1 VNELA
6 VYYVRLKYEGRAM
19 ARVLLVVVALTTL
32 YGCGQSSTPG
42 QKTQENTAGVEKT
55 QGQTRPE
62 QEATL
67 PAYDVT
73 SDQTCTRDGIAGKC
87 LVVATDTHSR
97 KNFTALTEHFRDA
110 NPEAKAVTITFL
122 PNKSA
127 TEASGLGAWFA
138 SKEVARAF
146 LGPEYTD
153 SQIQSIMDD
162 GGFLIGRTVGRS
174 SEETTTLETTL
185 SSTAHPTA
193 TATSSATTSP
203 SATAAP

>member
-1 VNELA
+1 
-6 VYYVRLKYEGRAM
+6 M
-19 ARVLLVVVALTTL
+19 ARVLLIVLALTTL
-32 YGCGQSSTPG
+32 YGCGQASAPV
-42 QKTQENTAGVEKT
+42 QKTQENTAGVEKP
-55 QGQTRPE
+55 QGQTRPK
-62 QEATL
+62 QEAAL

-87 LVVATDTHSR
+87 LVVATDAHSS
-97 KNFTALTEHFRDA
+97 KNFTALTEHFRDE
-110 NPEAKAVTITFL
+110 NPETRAVTITFL

-153 SQIQSIMDD
+153 SEIQNIMDD
-162 GGFLIGRTVGRS
+162 DGFLVGRTVRRS
-174 SEETTTLETTL
+174 SEETTL
-185 SSTAHPTA
+185 STIAYPTA

>member
-6 VYYVRLKYEGRAM
+6 VYCVRLKHEGRGM

-55 QGQTRPE
+55 QGQTRPK
-62 QEATL
+62 QEAAL

-97 KNFTALTEHFRDA
+97 KNFTALTEHFRDE

-162 GGFLIGRTVGRS
+162 GGFLIGRTVPRS
-174 SEETTTLETTL
+174 SGEATTLETTL

>member
-1 VNELA
+1 
-6 VYYVRLKYEGRAM
+6 M
-19 ARVLLVVVALTTL
+19 ARVLLIVLA
-32 YGCGQSSTPG
+32 
-42 QKTQENTAGVEKT
+42 
-55 QGQTRPE
+55 QGQTRPK
-62 QEATL
+62 QEAAL

-87 LVVATDTHSR
+87 LVVATDAHSS
-97 KNFTALTEHFRDA
+97 KNFTALTEHFRDE
-110 NPEAKAVTITFL
+110 NPETRAVTITFL

-153 SQIQSIMDD
+153 SEIQNIMDD
-162 GGFLIGRTVGRS
+162 DGFLVGRTVRRS
-174 SEETTTLETTL
+174 SEETTLSTT
-185 SSTAHPTA
+185 AYPTA